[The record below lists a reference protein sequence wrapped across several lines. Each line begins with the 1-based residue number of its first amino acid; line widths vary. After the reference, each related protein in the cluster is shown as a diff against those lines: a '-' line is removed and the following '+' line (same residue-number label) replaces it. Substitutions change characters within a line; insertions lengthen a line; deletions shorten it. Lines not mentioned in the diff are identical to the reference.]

1 MEPNQIYKLLHTEE
15 QQQENEETLYRMGE
29 NIYKL
34 RDWRGVNIQNIQ
46 IAHTTE
52 KNQIVQ
58 FSNEQGRRH
67 FSEEDVQMANRYLKR
82 CWTSLTI
89 REMQIKT
96 TMRDH
101 LTLVRMA
108 LLEKSILERIWRT
121 ENPTT
126 LLLGK

>member
-15 QQQENEETLYRMGE
+15 NHQQNEETLYRMGE

-58 FSNEQGRRH
+58 F
-67 FSEEDVQMANRYLKR
+67 
-82 CWTSLTI
+82 
-89 REMQIKT
+89 
-96 TMRDH
+96 
-101 LTLVRMA
+101 
-108 LLEKSILERIWRT
+108 
-121 ENPTT
+121 
-126 LLLGK
+126 